1 MRDGIII
8 LFTLFVVLSVLF
20 VCNGLWSK
28 IMFTIVTLSA
38 AVVQLINGIKG
49 YIAFPSEIAAAWV
62 DYAKPVAWW
71 VQQYNMF
78 VAGAAAV
85 MAVFFALHFIMLW
98 LEKEKIIK
106 HSAYWTAALA
116 VAAALIIV
124 ISSIAYGV
132 AHINKFFDFA
142 SRVLAI
148 AVSASSVIVLYTAT
162 FVKWVQEKL

>member
-8 LFTLFVVLSVLF
+8 LFVLFVVLSVLF
-20 VCNGLWSK
+20 VCDGLWSK
-28 IMFTIVTLSA
+28 IMFTVVTLSA
-38 AVVQLINGIKG
+38 AVFQLVNGIKG

-62 DYAKPVAWW
+62 DYAKPVPWW
-71 VQQYNMF
+71 VQRYNMF
-78 VAGAAAV
+78 VGGAAAV
-85 MAVFFALHFIMLW
+85 MAVFFALHLIMLW

-106 HSAYWTAALA
+106 YSVHLTIVLA
-116 VAAALIIV
+116 VAAAIIIV
-124 ISSIAYGV
+124 VSAIGYGC

>member
-8 LFTLFVVLSVLF
+8 LFVLFVVLSVLF
-20 VCNGLWSK
+20 VCDGLWSK
-28 IMFTIVTLSA
+28 FLFTVVTLSA
-38 AVVQLINGIKG
+38 AVVQLVNGIKG

-106 HSAYWTAALA
+106 YSVHLTIVLA
-116 VAAALIIV
+116 VAAAIIIV
-124 ISSIAYGV
+124 VSAIGYGF